1 MSGRVTS
8 SEEYVGSRSDQWKK
22 EMEPLVSEIR
32 YSLHLIRTHPLA
44 LSGLAIILGLL
55 LTAIFGQWLMPHNP
69 LEVDLRSKLL
79 PPSFSHIFGTDDLGR
94 DVLSR
99 VISGSSISLRIAI
112 TVVTVAFA
120 VGTIMGTAAGFFG
133 GAVDEILLRIT
144 DIFLSI
150 PGLVLAL
157 VIAAALGPSLY
168 NVVLAL
174 CVTWWPWYAR
184 LARGQAISIR
194 EKQYVEAGRM
204 VGASDLRLIFRHILP
219 NCLSPLIVQASMD
232 LGFVILNAAALSFIG
247 LGAQPPS
254 PEWGS
259 MLNLGRSYLR
269 EAWWMATF
277 PGLAIL
283 ITVLGFNFLGDA
295 LRDILD
301 PKLRR

>member
-1 MSGRVTS
+1 
-8 SEEYVGSRSDQWKK
+8 
-22 EMEPLVSEIR
+22 
-32 YSLHLIRTHPLA
+32 
-44 LSGLAIILGLL
+44 
-55 LTAIFGQWLMPHNP
+55 
-69 LEVDLRSKLL
+69 L